1 MISHSSSS
9 FKYPDYISALPADE
23 FIKLAEKK
31 QQLYDEGLAQVR
43 TTLDQYSALR
53 NNIVTDAEREYFDTA
68 MTKLVKQ
75 VNSNAG
81 IDFSYKANVDA
92 VLNMGQYVERDDNI
106 LTAISNGKE
115 IRRRQSELSK
125 MDSKKR
131 SAANDF
137 FFMNDAQ
144 QYLSSGKVGQKI
156 AYGKTYEEYYDLTEK
171 WNDFMKSQ
179 KITPSQ
185 TSISAPGQGTGYGP
199 AYLLKRTEEG
209 YSEADIASRF
219 RSFLQADPKA
229 MRQLQID
236 SQYNLNRLGKDN
248 AYQGFVE
255 YNKTIAD
262 DASLKA
268 QQQAQLVAAYEDA
281 YSKAPSATTKAQLE
295 QAKQGLQYFEQVRV
309 KANENVNKPYD
320 EFDIQEYSQIYQ
332 DKFISNM
339 GNMYAAKKVTDDL
352 IGNKY
357 WEEQQK
363 NNRVYLQHNLALER
377 ERAKIKIN
385 QEINYLGTAKNEIV
399 VPEMNKIIKNIQ
411 GNQMSQLVALA
422 QEARKDF
429 ADPQNAVASNNLI
442 KFVEEVEKIKNQ
454 SGVAQLTGLKTLIKN
469 YLGPKKLNWN
479 YKPAVAQILG
489 FTDAVSVKDYDNTI
503 NNALTQIDQM
513 ISFIDNEKKSDNGVS
528 KPFSFSNSFDYSLG
542 NIDNLNFFMNR
553 NRLTDRYAVGLPSS
567 IGYTTKPML
576 DAAGNIAKDK
586 DGNPI
591 MINTKS
597 VDYTNKV
604 NKGPKFSS
612 EVDISSLGIE

>member
-1 MISHSSSS
+1 MISHASSS

-23 FIKLAEKK
+23 FIKMAEKK

-53 NNIVTDAEREYFDTA
+53 SNIVTDAEREYFDTA

-92 VLNMGQYVERDDNI
+92 VLNMGQYLERDDNI

-156 AYGKTYEEYYDLTEK
+156 SYGKTYEEYYDLTNQ
-171 WNDFMKSQ
+171 WNEFMKSQ

-209 YSEADIASRF
+209 YSQADIASRF
-219 RSFLQADPKA
+219 RSFLSTDPKA

-236 SQYNLNRLGKDN
+236 TQYNLNRLGKDN

-255 YNKTIAD
+255 HNRTIAE
-262 DASLKA
+262 DASVKA
-268 QQQAQLVAAYEDA
+268 QQQAQLVAAYEEA
-281 YSKAPSATTKAQLE
+281 YSKAPSVTTQTQLE
-295 QAKQGLQYFEQVRV
+295 QARQGLEYFEQVRV
-309 KANENVNKPYD
+309 KANENATKPYD
-320 EFDIQEYSQIYQ
+320 QFDLQEYSQIYQ

-352 IGNKY
+352 VTNKY

-363 NNRVYLQHNLALER
+363 NNRVYLTHNLALER
-377 ERAKIKIN
+377 ERAKIKLN

-399 VPEMNKIIKNIQ
+399 VPEMNTLIKNLGQ
-411 GNQMSQLVALA
+411 EQLSQLQILA
-422 QEARKDF
+422 EEARKEF
-429 ADPQNAVASNNLI
+429 KDPRQAVASNNLI
-442 KFVEEVEKIKNQ
+442 KFKEGIADLSTK
-454 SGVAQLTGLKTLIKN
+454 SGVEQLTALKKLMKD
-469 YLGPKKLNWN
+469 YLGSDKLNYF
-479 YKPAVAQILG
+479 YKPHVAKILG
-489 FTDAVSVKDYDNTI
+489 LNNVTSVADYDDRISTI
-503 NNALTQIDQM
+503 LSQIDQTITM
-513 ISFIDNEKKSDNGVS
+513 VKNEKASDNGVS

-542 NIDNLNFFMNR
+542 SVDNLNFLLNR
-553 NRLTDRYAVGLPSS
+553 NQLTDRYAVGLPSS
-567 IGYTTKPML
+567 VSYSTKPAIDPITGKPIPGADLTTK
-576 DAAGNIAKDK
+576 N
-586 DGNPI
+586 
-591 MINTKS
+591 

-612 EVDISSLGIE
+612 EVDISSLGVE

>member
-1 MISHSSSS
+1 MISHASSS

-43 TTLDQYSALR
+43 NTLDQYSALR
-53 NNIVTDAEREYFDTA
+53 NNIVTDAEREYYDTA

-81 IDFSYKANVDA
+81 IDFSYKSNVDA
-92 VLNMGQYVERDDNI
+92 VLNMGQYIERDDNI

-115 IRRRQSELSK
+115 IRRRQTELSK

-137 FFMNDAQ
+137 FFMDDAQ
-144 QYLSSGKVGQKI
+144 KFLSSGKVGQKI
-156 AYGKTYEEYYDLTEK
+156 SYGKTYEEYYDLTEK

-185 TSISAPGQGTGYGP
+185 TSISAPGQKTGYGD

-219 RSFLQADPKA
+219 RSFLQTDPKA

-248 AYQGFVE
+248 AYQGYVE
-255 YNKTIAD
+255 YNQTIAA
-262 DASLKA
+262 DAATKA
-268 QQQAQLVAAYEDA
+268 QQQAELVAAYEEA
-281 YSKAPSATTKAQLE
+281 NTKVPSATTQAQLE
-295 QAKQGLQYFEQVRV
+295 QAKQNLQYFEQVRV

-320 EFDIQEYSQIYQ
+320 QFDIQEYSQIYQ
-332 DKFISNM
+332 DKFIANM
-339 GNMYAAKKVTDDL
+339 GNQYAAKKVTDDL

-377 ERAKIKIN
+377 ERAKIKLN
-385 QEINYLGTAKNEIV
+385 QEINYLGTAKNEVV
-399 VPEMNKIIKNIQ
+399 VPQMNTVIKAVATPEAL
-411 GNQMSQLVALA
+411 SQLVRLA
-422 QEARKDF
+422 EEARKDF
-429 ADPQNAVASNNLI
+429 SDPMKAAASNNLI
-442 KFVEEVEKIKNQ
+442 KFTQEVGKLADK
-454 SGVAQLTGLKTLIKN
+454 SGVAQLEGLEKIIKT
-469 YLGPKKLNWN
+469 YLGSNKLNYF
-479 YKPAVAQILG
+479 YKPAVAKILG
-489 FTDAVSVKDYDNTI
+489 FKNATTPADYDNAIAQALNQI
-503 NNALTQIDQM
+503 NSMKTFVQ
-513 ISFIDNEKKSDNGVS
+513 NEKAADNGVS

-542 NIDNLNFFMNR
+542 SVDNLNFFMNSGQ
-553 NRLTDRYAVGLPSS
+553 LTDRYAVGLPSS
-567 IGYTTKPML
+567 IGYTTKPAV
-576 DAAGNIAKDK
+576 DPTTGKVIP
-586 DGNPI
+586 GQEI
-591 MINTKS
+591 TTKN
-597 VDYTNKV
+597 VDYKNTV